1 MAISASYHKEMSIA
15 LPGQVSDVS
24 RYNIDG
30 ATVLGGSK
38 AILCGQAVHVERV
51 LPDGVKEVQHLA
63 EGKKPYGVAIRS
75 HFATMTTADGQMAYD
90 VADGVNVM
98 TVGRVWMIVDG
109 AAAINPGF
117 GTEVKLTTDGKVS
130 TQGTITPAGWTF
142 AGGVTEFGG
151 IHLVEVQLHQL

>member
-38 AILCGQAVHVERV
+38 AILCGQAVHVEQV

-75 HFATMTTADGQMAYD
+75 HFATVTTADGQMSYA
-90 VADGVNVM
+90 VGDGVNVM
-98 TVGRVWMIVDG
+98 TVGRVWMI
-109 AAAINPGF
+109 ATAKMTPGF
-117 GTEVKLTTDGKVS
+117 GTAVKLNTDGKVA
-130 TQGTITPAGWTF
+130 TDGTIEPAGWTF